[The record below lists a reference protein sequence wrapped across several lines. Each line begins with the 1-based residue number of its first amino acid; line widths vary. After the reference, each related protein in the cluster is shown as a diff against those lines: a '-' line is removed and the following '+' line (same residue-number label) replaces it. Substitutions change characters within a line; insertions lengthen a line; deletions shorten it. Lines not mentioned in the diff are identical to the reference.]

1 MRKLPLVLVAGMSLA
16 VPVFPQQQPPPQPAP
31 ASTFFSET
39 IEVRIINV
47 EAVVTDRKGQPVTG
61 LTKDDFEVYEN
72 GKKQEL
78 TNFAEVR
85 VPQGAP
91 IAARGGAASP
101 APAAATP
108 DAAPAAA
115 EVTGDLPAEQR
126 SRKVI
131 FFIDNA
137 GLRPFNRNRI
147 FPSMKAFL
155 HRTLRPSDQV
165 MIAVWNPGL
174 RIRLPFSND
183 FDAADKLFDQL
194 AKESA
199 IGGQYTTDRRLME
212 KQLADAPRDYAP
224 ELPPLDVGMAIVR
237 AFAEKEAHEQ
247 REAVEAFKALLSS
260 VRGLEG
266 RKAAVYVTERL
277 DENPSRP
284 AFDFFEQV
292 KDGYAGGKNA
302 NFDLEAAAFADHDLV
317 PSLTKLANSSG
328 VTLYPMDAG
337 GLAAE
342 TDSINAEESGEF
354 HYSQPSRQAFKLRT
368 TPVTMTGLA
377 SQTGGYAL
385 TNSNNFDLAFNTIGN
400 DLSTYYSLGFR
411 ASGARQDAVRS
422 LSVKLKN
429 PRGYT
434 VRTRQEFIEKSL
446 LSEMNDA
453 VAAHLFFPIA
463 RNDLNVRM
471 IAGDPKPSAE
481 PEKVDIPVDVKVAT
495 EALTLVPDGTDLTG
509 HFSTFVAFVR
519 KDGAVSKVT
528 RQEQS
533 LRFPAD
539 SLKRRKEITVRTT
552 VTIDKR
558 TEGVS
563 VGVMDDLSH
572 VTGFA
577 MLKLTPEPTAQT
589 AATTTTGTK

>member
-1 MRKLPLVLVAGMSLA
+1 MRKLSLVLAAGMSLA
-16 VPVFPQQQPPPQPAP
+16 VPAFPQQQPQPAP

-61 LTKDDFEVYEN
+61 LTKDDFEVYQN
-72 GKKQEL
+72 GQKQEI

-85 VPQGAP
+85 MPQGVQTAQSGGT
-91 IAARGGAASP
+91 AAP
-101 APAAATP
+101 APAPAS
-108 DAAPAAA
+108 AP

-155 HRTLRPSDQV
+155 HRTLRPKDQV

-174 RIRLPFSND
+174 EIRLPFSND
-183 FDAADKLFDQL
+183 FAAADKLFDRL
-194 AKESA
+194 ANESA
-199 IGGQYTTDRRLME
+199 IGGLYTAERRMME
-212 KQLADAPRDYAP
+212 RQLADAPRDYFP
-224 ELPPLDVGMAIVR
+224 EKPPLDVGLAIVR
-237 AFAEKEAHEQ
+237 AFATKQVHEQ
-247 REAVEAFKALLSS
+247 HEAVEAFKALLSS

-277 DENPSRP
+277 DENPSRA

-292 KDGYAGGKNA
+292 KEGYAGGANS
-302 NFDLEAAAFADHDLV
+302 NFDLEALAFTDHDLV
-317 PSLTKLANSSG
+317 PSMTKLANSSG

-342 TDSINAEESGEF
+342 TESLSAEESGEF
-354 HYSQPSRQAFKLRT
+354 HYTQPTRQAFKLRT
-368 TPVTMTGLA
+368 TPVTMSGLA

-385 TNSNNFDLAFNTIGN
+385 TNSNNFELAFTTIGN
-400 DLSTYYSLGFR
+400 DLSSYYSLGFR
-411 ASGARQDAVRS
+411 AGGARQDAVRS

-429 PRGYT
+429 PRGFS

-453 VAAHLFFPIA
+453 VGAHLFFPIA
-463 RNDLNVRM
+463 RNDLNVRLL
-471 IAGDPKPSAE
+471 AGEPKANAVAE
-481 PEKVDIPVDVKVAT
+481 KIDIPVDVKIPT
-495 EALTLVPDGTDLTG
+495 EGLTLVPEGTDLTG

-528 RQEQS
+528 QQEQA

-539 SLKRRKEITVRTT
+539 SLPRRKEITVRTT
-552 VTIDKR
+552 VTIDRK

-572 VTGFA
+572 LTGFA
-577 MLKLTPEPTAQT
+577 MLKLTPEPAAQT
-589 AATTTTGTK
+589 AATTTGTK